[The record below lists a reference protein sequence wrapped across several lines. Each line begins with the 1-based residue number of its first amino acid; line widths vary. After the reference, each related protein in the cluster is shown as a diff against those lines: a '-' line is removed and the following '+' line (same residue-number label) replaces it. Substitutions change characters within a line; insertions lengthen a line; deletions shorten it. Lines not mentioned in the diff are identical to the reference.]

1 VHEKSIYT
9 NGFLRVTEMTV
20 RQRDFSTPIDPVKLD
35 RLAEVAVK
43 VGLRLR
49 EGQDLLLTAPAV
61 ALPLVRKIAEHAYKA
76 GAGLVTPLFSDEEV
90 TLSRFRFGHDDSFDR
105 AANWLYQGMAKAF
118 SANTARLAVVG
129 DNPML
134 LSGEDPVKVAR
145 ASKANSI
152 AYQPALEKIVNF
164 DTNWNIIAYPSPSWA
179 KQVFPD
185 DAEDVAVAK
194 LADAIFAASR
204 VDSDGAVAAWD
215 KHNAVLR
222 ERTEW
227 LNGQRFKAL
236 HYSGP
241 GTDLTIGLAD
251 GHEWV
256 GGASVAKNGIT
267 CNPNIPTEEVFTTP
281 HCRRVY
287 GHVVSSK
294 PLSYQGTLIDNIA
307 VRFEEGRIV
316 EAKASRGEEVL
327 NKVLDTDEGARRL
340 GEVALVPHSSPI
352 SKSGLL
358 FFNTLFDENAASHIA
373 LGQCYSKCFVDGARL
388 TPEQIAAQGGNKSL
402 IHIDWMIGSDKTDID
417 GIRADGSRLPVFR
430 KGEWA

>member
-1 VHEKSIYT
+1 MTAHERNS
-9 NGFLRVTEMTV
+9 
-20 RQRDFSTPIDPVKLD
+20 STPIDPVKLD

-43 VGLRLR
+43 VGLQLR
-49 EGQDLLLTAPAV
+49 AGQDLLLTAPAV
-61 ALPLVRKIAEHAYKA
+61 AMPLVRRIAEHAYKA

-90 TLSRFRFGHDDSFDR
+90 TLSRFRFGHDGSFDR
-105 AANWLYQGMAKAF
+105 AANWLYQGMAQAF

-129 DNPML
+129 DDPML
-134 LSGEDPVKVAR
+134 LSGEDPAKVAR

-164 DTNWNIIAYPSPSWA
+164 DTNWNIIAYPSLSWA
-179 KQVFPD
+179 RRVFPD
-185 DAEDVAVAK
+185 DAEDVAVAR

-204 VDSDGAVAAWD
+204 VDSDGAVAAWE
-215 KHNAVLR
+215 KHNAVLG
-222 ERTEW
+222 ERTAW

-241 GTDLTIGLAD
+241 GTDLMVGLAD

-256 GGASVAKNGIT
+256 GGASVARNGII

-281 HCRRVY
+281 HCRQVY

-316 EAKASRGEEVL
+316 EATASRGEEVL
-327 NKVLDTDEGARRL
+327 RKVLDTDEGARRL

-352 SKSGLL
+352 SESGLL

-373 LGQCYSKCFVDGARL
+373 LGQCYSKCFVDGGKL

-417 GIRADGSRLPVFR
+417 GIHADGSRVPVFR
-430 KGEWA
+430 QGEWA